1 MHMISTRVLTGLQI
15 RCIDPPLLLLQSFYS
30 TQQICRKSNSTGSI
44 FYLSKSGNALA
55 LGIDKSIDWRA
66 SARVPK
72 TLSARRHCRPES
84 FCASGKFLRAST
96 KLVRNQV
103 KTSFWTVW
111 KISRQSGNM
120 TNNMESFQTVWKL
133 SGNSEKFSVSLES
146 FWTIRKIFG
155 QSGEFPDS
163 LKGFRTVWKYAGHS
177 GKFPDGLLSFRRI
190 WKVVGRSGRFP
201 TNLESF

>member
-1 MHMISTRVLTGLQI
+1 MHTPWHSWHCTCQPSNRV
-15 RCIDPPLLLLQSFYS
+15 
-30 TQQICRKSNSTGSI
+30 RKT
-44 FYLSKSGNALA
+44 
-55 LGIDKSIDWRA
+55 
-66 SARVPK
+66 P
-72 TLSARRHCRPES
+72 SARRHCRPES
-84 FCASGKFLRAST
+84 FCASGKFLRVST

-133 SGNSEKFSVSLES
+133 SGNSKKFSVSLES

-201 TNLESF
+201 TNLESFWTVRKLSAWKVSVQSGSLQPIWKVSGQSWTPEVC